1 MLLRVLQ
8 EREFER
14 LGGSEPIRVD
24 VRIVAATNRDLALAV
39 EKGSFRRD
47 LYYRLKVVSL
57 SLPPLRERKED
68 IPLLVWRFVQLFSQ
82 EHHKSISSVDPD
94 AMEELMRYSWPGN
107 VRELKNLIE
116 NIVIFSKGER
126 LKIEDL
132 PAEIRNGSGGPN
144 IPSEQPSLLFEN
156 LNMEVVEKKAI
167 MKALEQTKGNRLKA
181 SQLLG
186 IGLRTLQKKLKD
198 YGMTER

>member
-1 MLLRVLQ
+1 MRVGGNAT
-8 EREFER
+8 FR
-14 LGGSEPIRVD
+14 LN
-24 VRIVAATNRDLALAV
+24 VRLIAATNRDLAQAV

-68 IPLLVWRFVQLFSQ
+68 IPLLVWQFVQLFSQ
-82 EHHKSISSVDPD
+82 EHRKAISSVDSD

-126 LKIEDL
+126 VKIDDL
-132 PAEIRNGSGGPN
+132 PVEIRLQTRESN
-144 IPSEQPSLLFEN
+144 IQFEQSSPLFEN
-156 LNMEVVEKKAI
+156 LNMEAVEKQAI
-167 MKALEQTKGNRLKA
+167 MKALEKTKGNRLKA